1 MTTSHDFGGGSG
13 QPLDTFYLGSNN
25 IMVTALGSCV
35 KWPFHP
41 LLSPHHSNIKCPTKI
56 SNRFRLIF
64 TFLTKLHIY
73 LERPHQRRYTSV
85 ERHSWNLAGGA
96 AKFQRPPISGMG
108 KKGPGPGIWE
118 EYIRHF
124 VLGCRALP
132 ANAISHFFFD

>member
-1 MTTSHDFGGGSG
+1 MAGEDLYYMRAGSRGADIGG
-13 QPLDTFYLGSNN
+13 
-25 IMVTALGSCV
+25 A
-35 KWPFHP
+35 H
-41 LLSPHHSNIKCPTKI
+41 
-56 SNRFRLIF
+56 
-64 TFLTKLHIY
+64 

-96 AKFQRPPISGMG
+96 AKFQRPPVSGMG

-132 ANAISHFFFD
+132 ANAISHYFFD